1 MGKTGLSPY
10 PLHKNTM
17 IIGEEYHRFTSG
29 IAVRKQDD
37 HSVEE
42 SVMHDIL
49 LGLLTVFIIGILC
62 LVILSVF
69 LGSPKPYYM
78 WRKATTIGLKD
89 IAQQNLT
96 RFLTQK

>member
-1 MGKTGLSPY
+1 MEKTGLSPY

-17 IIGEEYHRFTSG
+17 IVREEYHRFMSV
-29 IAVRKQDD
+29 IAARKQGD
-37 HSVEE
+37 HPGEE
-42 SVMHDIL
+42 SVMHYIL

-62 LVILSVF
+62 LVILSIF

-78 WRKATTIGLKD
+78 WRKASTIGLKD

-96 RFLTQK
+96 RFLAQK